1 MTNHPNR
8 PRPRAWITPP
18 ADVIRELRA
27 RAGITQAQCAEMTR
41 AALRTWEQWERGDR
55 RMPAATMELWCIAL
69 AVGTVAHGPYIAPGD
84 WMRPWV
90 RDVLCLSFRSGPRL
104 FFTGGD
110 VPAYTVT
117 TLGLPGG
124 RS

>member
-1 MTNHPNR
+1 
-8 PRPRAWITPP
+8 
-18 ADVIRELRA
+18 
-27 RAGITQAQCAEMTR
+27 MTR
-41 AALRTWEQWERGDR
+41 DQLATLARRLLDGCRDSVTGEKLYSGESSTASVEDVEAAARYLRDCG
-55 RMPAATMELWCIAL
+55 LAL

>member
-8 PRPRAWITPP
+8 RARGGPSP
-18 ADVIRELRA
+18 SGLLLRELRE
-27 RAGITQAQCAEMTR
+27 RAGLTQAQAG
-41 AALRTWEQWERGDR
+41 ALVRVSEIAWRSWENGAR
-55 RMPAATMELWCIAL
+55 RMPAPAMELLCIVL
-69 AVGTVAHGPYIAPGD
+69 AVGTVARGPYVPPGD

-90 RDVLCLSFRSGPRL
+90 RDELCLWFRAEPRL

-110 VPAYTVT
+110 LPDYTVT